1 MYMAL
6 GSCCIFFF
14 QTHFWS
20 VTNSKDFQCVM
31 MRATQKEQATTT
43 HDFEKKF
50 IDIFQMFYQLKLR
63 LSFLDWEPKCG
74 DDIHHTVLSST
85 TGLESPKSLASNIA
99 SFLDSFSSI
108 GQVVFTSP
116 LPCASIL
123 VFFSIFKLIVFSM
136 LNENFFV
143 TCKVRRWRKFEIVAV
158 SFPSSLSLLS
168 LNACTQM

>member
-20 VTNSKDFQCVM
+20 VKNSKDFQCVM

-43 HDFEKKF
+43 HDFEKKI

-63 LSFLDWEPKCG
+63 LSFLDWAPKCG
-74 DDIHHTVLSST
+74 DNIHHTVLSST

-99 SFLDSFSSI
+99 FLLDSFSSI

-116 LPCASIL
+116 LHCASIL

-143 TCKVRRWRKFEIVAV
+143 TCKVRR
-158 SFPSSLSLLS
+158 
-168 LNACTQM
+168 

>member
-31 MRATQKEQATTT
+31 MRATQKEQTTTT
-43 HDFEKKF
+43 HDFEKKI

-63 LSFLDWEPKCG
+63 LSFLDWAPKCG
-74 DDIHHTVLSST
+74 DNIHHTVLSSAT
-85 TGLESPKSLASNIA
+85 VPNLSL
-99 SFLDSFSSI
+99 SI
-108 GQVVFTSP
+108 EHLLWIRFRRSAK
-116 LPCASIL
+116 LSDFHLLCASIL

-143 TCKVRRWRKFEIVAV
+143 TCKVKMHTKVFKFG
-158 SFPSSLSLLS
+158 
-168 LNACTQM
+168 CR